1 MCKHVKV
8 YSLAPRAE
16 IPCIIIPRKFI
27 LFDANL
33 GICQSGR
40 RPEFFRFWTPK
51 TIDCP
56 LEINRKDAQNEKN
69 PACGG
74 LSFEDISIY
83 SETVVNDIR

>member
-1 MCKHVKV
+1 MLRCTASLRAQESHVQL
-8 YSLAPRAE
+8 YLE
-16 IPCIIIPRKFI
+16 
-27 LFDANL
+27 NL
-33 GICQSGR
+33 YFLMQIWGFASPAGGR
-40 RPEFFRFWTPK
+40 IFFRFWTPK